1 MEIISTRD
9 WTIITNKEFQVIID
23 DVEYSGNLHTVIDP
37 DNIISEQ
44 IITRDEGLVPEYDKE
59 KLIQL
64 IETFDS

>member
-9 WTIITNKEFQVIID
+9 WTIITNKGFQVIID
-23 DVEYSGNLHTVIDP
+23 DVEYSGNLHTVIDA

-44 IITRDEGLVPEYDKE
+44 TITRDEGLVPEYDKE